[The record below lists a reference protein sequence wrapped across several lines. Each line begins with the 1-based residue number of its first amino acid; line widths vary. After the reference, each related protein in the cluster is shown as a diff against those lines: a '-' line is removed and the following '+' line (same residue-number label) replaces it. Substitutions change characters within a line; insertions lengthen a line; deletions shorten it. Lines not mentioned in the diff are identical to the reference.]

1 MEANIYPIEKLG
13 DLNLQQLYL
22 RTNDWLDEIDFCES
36 EVRFFK
42 KVSDLY
48 ILKSDA
54 VAKSRVEQLQSELFQ
69 LQLDKHSIRTDI
81 INHREVI
88 ELLIKDLISMKE
100 EELKTKHEDLE
111 SRIAQLNQSFM
122 NYKISLFRITEEII
136 DIRSENS

>member
-13 DLNLQQLYL
+13 DLNLQQLYI

-48 ILKSDA
+48 ILKSDT
-54 VAKSRVEQLQSELFQ
+54 VAKRRVEQLQNELFQ
-69 LQLDKHSIRTDI
+69 LQLDKHSLRTDV

-100 EELKTKHEDLE
+100 EELKEKHEDLE
-111 SRIAQLNQSFM
+111 SRVSQLHQSFM
-122 NYKISLFRITEEII
+122 NYKISLFKITEEII
-136 DIRSENS
+136 EIRSENS